1 MTALPRVSVVIPAY
15 NAVNSIERTLNSLFS
30 QSFRDFEIIVVN
42 DGSSDGTLDICKKMQ
57 KCSPVV
63 MEVYH
68 QLNKG
73 GSSAR
78 NKGVALARG
87 EYIIF
92 LDADDLA
99 EKDYVLKL
107 MQAIESKPSIDI
119 ACCSYDLL
127 YEDGSFKPRLITN
140 KNKILRGRDALLLLL
155 TEKLEV
161 WSGSAIYR
169 RSMLTG
175 FNIYFNESISMGE
188 DIEFRWRA
196 FYHARDV
203 ALIPKVLVHYVQ
215 HDSSITRALDPKR
228 FPPSSWLDPRKFL
241 DYLKACGEKDE
252 RLIFTLQNCVMP
264 MFAVR
269 RFRNYVAYGIDDLF
283 WDTLGDKEMRNTLK
297 RGFKSFMGNPELAF
311 KCFLLLCFPEVFYR
325 RYKSQK
331 GNRVN

>member
-1 MTALPRVSVVIPAY
+1 MTALPKISVIIPAY
-15 NAVNSIERTLNSLFS
+15 NAASTIERTLNSLFS
-30 QSFRDFEIIVVN
+30 QSSRDFEIIVVN
-42 DGSSDGTLDICKKMQ
+42 DGSSDDTLDICKKMQ
-57 KCSPVV
+57 KRSPVA

-68 QLNKG
+68 QSNMG
-73 GSSAR
+73 GPSAR
-78 NKGVALARG
+78 NKGIALARG

-140 KNKILRGRDALLLLL
+140 RNKILSGRDALLSLL

-169 RSMLTG
+169 RSMLIG
-175 FNIYFNESISMGE
+175 FKIYFDESISMGE

-196 FYHARDV
+196 FYHARAV
-203 ALIPKVLVHYVQ
+203 ALVPEVLVHYVQ
-215 HDSSITRALDPKR
+215 HSSSVTRALDPKR

-241 DYLKACGEKDE
+241 DYLKTYGETDKNLFLVI
-252 RLIFTLQNCVMP
+252 RNSVMP
-264 MFAVR
+264 LFTVR
-269 RFRNYVAYGIDDLF
+269 KLRNYILYNIEDLF
-283 WDTLGDKEMRNTLK
+283 WETLNDENVRHTLK
-297 RGFKSFMGNPELAF
+297 RGMVLFARNPELAL
-311 KCFLLLCFPEVFYR
+311 KCFLLLYFPKIFYKQ
-325 RYKSQK
+325 YKIS
-331 GNRVN
+331 

>member
-1 MTALPRVSVVIPAY
+1 MPKIKASVIIPAY
-15 NAVNSIERTLNSLFS
+15 NAASTIERTLKSLFS
-30 QSFRDFEIIVVN
+30 QSARDFEIIVVN
-42 DGSSDGTLDICKKMQ
+42 DGSSDDTLDICKKMQ
-57 KCSPVV
+57 KRSPVA

-68 QLNKG
+68 QSNMG
-73 GSSAR
+73 GPSAR
-78 NKGVALARG
+78 NRGITLARG

-99 EKDYVLKL
+99 EKDYVLRL

-140 KNKILRGRDALLLLL
+140 KTKILRGRDALLLLL

-169 RSMLTG
+169 RSMLIG
-175 FNIYFNESISMGE
+175 FKIYFDESISMGE

-203 ALIPKVLVHYVQ
+203 ALIPEVLVHYVQ
-215 HDSSITRALDPKR
+215 HNSSITRALDPKR
-228 FPPSSWLDPRKFL
+228 FPPSSWLDPQKFL
-241 DYLKACGEKDE
+241 DYLEACGEKNE
-252 RLIFTLQNCVMP
+252 RLIFALQNYVMP
-264 MFAVR
+264 RFAVR
-269 RFRNYVAYGIDDLF
+269 RFRNYVAYGIEDVF
-283 WDTLGDKEMRNTLK
+283 WRNLDDKEMRHTLK

-311 KCFLLLCFPEVFYR
+311 KCFLLLYIPKLFYKQ
-325 RYKSQK
+325 YKIS
-331 GNRVN
+331 

>member
-1 MTALPRVSVVIPAY
+1 MSKIKVSVIIPAY
-15 NAVNSIERTLNSLFS
+15 NAASTIERTLKSLFS
-30 QSFRDFEIIVVN
+30 QSSRDFEIIVVN
-42 DGSSDGTLDICKKMQ
+42 DGSSDDTLDICKKMQ
-57 KCSPVV
+57 KRSPVV

-68 QLNKG
+68 QLNRG
-73 GSSAR
+73 GPSAR
-78 NKGVALARG
+78 NKGISLARG

-140 KNKILRGRDALLLLL
+140 RNKILSGRDALLSLL

-169 RSMLTG
+169 RSMLIG
-175 FNIYFNESISMGE
+175 FKIYFDESISMGE

-203 ALIPKVLVHYVQ
+203 AIIPEVLVHYVQ
-215 HDSSITRALDPKR
+215 HGSSITRALDPKR

-241 DYLKACGEKDE
+241 DYLEACEEKDE
-252 RLIFTLQNCVMP
+252 RLIFALQNYVMP
-264 MFAVR
+264 KFAVR
-269 RFRNYVAYGIDDLF
+269 RFRNYVAYGIEDLF
-283 WDTLGDKEMRNTLK
+283 WRNLDDKEMRHMLK
-297 RGFKSFMGNPELAF
+297 RGFNSFMRSPELAF
-311 KCFLLLCFPEVFYR
+311 KCFLLLCFPKVFYHH
-325 RYKSQK
+325 YKPNK
-331 GNRVN
+331 DL

>member
-1 MTALPRVSVVIPAY
+1 MTALPKISVIIPAY
-15 NAVNSIERTLNSLFS
+15 NAASTIERTLNSLFS

-42 DGSSDGTLDICKKMQ
+42 DGSSDGTFDICKKMQ
-57 KCSPVV
+57 KRSPVV

-73 GSSAR
+73 GPSAR
-78 NKGVALARG
+78 NKGIALAHG

-99 EKDYVLKL
+99 EKDYVLRL

-175 FNIYFNESISMGE
+175 FKIYFDESISMGE

-196 FYHARDV
+196 FYHARAV
-203 ALIPKVLVHYVQ
+203 VLVPEVLVHYVQ
-215 HDSSITRALDPKR
+215 HASSVTRALDPTR

-241 DYLKACGEKDE
+241 DYLKAHGETDKDLF
-252 RLIFTLQNCVMP
+252 LIIRDLVMP
-264 MFAVR
+264 LFTVR
-269 RFRNYVAYGIDDLF
+269 KLRNYILYNIDDLF
-283 WDTLGDKEMRNTLK
+283 WKTLNDENIRHTLRRGMVLFARNSEYCPL
-297 RGFKSFMGNPELAF
+297 
-311 KCFLLLCFPEVFYR
+311 
-325 RYKSQK
+325 
-331 GNRVN
+331 

>member
-1 MTALPRVSVVIPAY
+1 MSKIKVSVIIPAY
-15 NAVNSIERTLNSLFS
+15 NTASTIERTLKSLFS

-42 DGSSDGTLDICKKMQ
+42 DGSSDDTLDICKKMQ
-57 KCSPVV
+57 KRSPVA

-68 QLNKG
+68 QSNMG
-73 GSSAR
+73 GPSAR
-78 NKGVALARG
+78 NRGITLARG

-99 EKDYVLKL
+99 EKDYVLRL

-140 KNKILRGRDALLLLL
+140 KTKILRGRDALLLLL

-169 RSMLTG
+169 RSMLIG
-175 FNIYFNESISMGE
+175 FKIYFDESISMGE

-203 ALIPKVLVHYVQ
+203 ALIPEVLVHYVQ
-215 HDSSITRALDPKR
+215 HGSSITRALDPKR

-241 DYLKACGEKDE
+241 DYLEACGEKDE
-252 RLIFTLQNCVMP
+252 RLIFALQNYVMP
-264 MFAVR
+264 RFAVR
-269 RFRNYVAYGIDDLF
+269 RFRNYVAYGIEDVF
-283 WDTLGDKEMRNTLK
+283 WRNLDDKEMRHTLK

-311 KCFLLLCFPEVFYR
+311 KCFLLLYIPKLFYKQ
-325 RYKSQK
+325 YKIS
-331 GNRVN
+331 

>member
-1 MTALPRVSVVIPAY
+1 MPKIKASVIIPAY
-15 NAVNSIERTLNSLFS
+15 NAASTIERTLKSLFS
-30 QSFRDFEIIVVN
+30 QSARDFEIIVVN
-42 DGSSDGTLDICKKMQ
+42 DGSSDDTLDICKKMQ
-57 KCSPVV
+57 KRSPVA

-68 QLNKG
+68 QSNMG
-73 GSSAR
+73 GPSAR
-78 NKGVALARG
+78 NRGITLARG

-99 EKDYVLKL
+99 EKDYVLRL

-140 KNKILRGRDALLLLL
+140 KTKILRGRDALLLLL

-169 RSMLTG
+169 RSMLIG
-175 FNIYFNESISMGE
+175 FKIYFDESISMGE

-203 ALIPKVLVHYVQ
+203 ALIPEVLVHYVQ
-215 HDSSITRALDPKR
+215 HNSSITRALDPKR
-228 FPPSSWLDPRKFL
+228 FPPSSWLDPQKFL
-241 DYLKACGEKDE
+241 DYLEACGEKDE
-252 RLIFTLQNCVMP
+252 RLIFALQNYVMP
-264 MFAVR
+264 RFAVR
-269 RFRNYVAYGIDDLF
+269 RFRNYVAYGIEDVF
-283 WDTLGDKEMRNTLK
+283 WRNLDDKEMRHTLK

-311 KCFLLLCFPEVFYR
+311 KCFLLLYIPKLFYKQ
-325 RYKSQK
+325 YKIS
-331 GNRVN
+331 

>member
-1 MTALPRVSVVIPAY
+1 MSKIKVSVIIPAY
-15 NAVNSIERTLNSLFS
+15 NAASTIERTLKSLFS
-30 QSFRDFEIIVVN
+30 QSSRDFEIIVVN
-42 DGSSDGTLDICKKMQ
+42 DGSSDDTLDICKKMQ
-57 KCSPVV
+57 KRSPVV

-68 QLNKG
+68 QSNMG
-73 GSSAR
+73 GPSAR
-78 NKGVALARG
+78 NKGVALARS

-140 KNKILRGRDALLLLL
+140 RNKILSGRDALLSLL

-169 RSMLTG
+169 RSMLIG
-175 FNIYFNESISMGE
+175 FKIYFDESISMGE

-203 ALIPKVLVHYVQ
+203 ALIPEVLVHYVQ
-215 HDSSITRALDPKR
+215 HGSSITRALDPKR

-241 DYLKACGEKDE
+241 DYLEACGEKDE
-252 RLIFTLQNCVMP
+252 RLNFTLQNYVMP
-264 MFAVR
+264 KFAVR
-269 RFRNYVAYGIDDLF
+269 RFRNYVAYGIEDLF
-283 WDTLGDKEMRNTLK
+283 WRNLDDKEMRHMLK
-297 RGFKSFMGNPELAF
+297 LGFNSFMRSPELAF
-311 KCFLLLCFPEVFYR
+311 KCFLLLCFPKVFYR
-325 RYKSQK
+325 HYKPNK
-331 GNRVN
+331 DL